1 VHGAKL
7 GNHVLVGMHATVL
20 NGATVGDFCIIGAHA
35 LVTEGMII
43 PDYSIVM
50 GAPGKVVK
58 QLSPEQIEKV
68 KRNAQSYVDL
78 SKEYLK
84 HWK

>member
-1 VHGAKL
+1 MV
-7 GNHVLVGMHATVL
+7 
-20 NGATVGDFCIIGAHA
+20 
-35 LVTEGMII
+35 I

-58 QLSPEQIEKV
+58 QLSPEHIEKV